1 MREKEKN
8 SSPHLGGIVAELLAQ
23 PLGRIVAFGLVGV
36 AAILLIVNVIG
47 GVLGGLFNISA
58 PPMEAAVLL
67 SENVNSTLI
76 ARAQLVTAEKTIR
89 DYQARVNVRGGV
101 GNALGYGATY
111 ETDVVIKIGYDFS
124 RPEFKVEPIS
134 ENRIRVVMPKAE
146 LLSCS
151 MTPPTEVDRSTS
163 LTADWQ
169 AAKQLGEYM
178 LMRGAVNE
186 ALDNPDNFDGARAS
200 AQQTITQIV
209 RSISPTAQIEFVFV
223 NQPAERRI
231 DNTCRLRQ
239 PLMWQYD
246 AETNVWRRG

>member
-1 MREKEKN
+1 MPNKRKN
-8 SSPHLGGIVAELLAQ
+8 
-23 PLGRIVAFGLVGV
+23 PLSFAGDVLNLSIGT
-36 AAILLIVNVIG
+36 ILLIVMCTLVLVVMIG
-47 GVLGGLFNISA
+47 SA
-58 PPMEAAVLL
+58 LSNWLTFPSSQPVEAAVVL
-67 SENVNSTLI
+67 SENVNSVLVARGQLI
-76 ARAQLVTAEKTIR
+76 TAEKNIR
-89 DYQARVNVRGGV
+89 DFQARVNVTGGIA
-101 GNALGYGATY
+101 NALGYGATY
-111 ETDVVIKIGYDFS
+111 ETDVVVKIGYDFS

-134 ENRIRVVMPKAE
+134 ENRIRVTMPRAE

-186 ALDNPDNFDGARAS
+186 VLDSSDNFDGARAS

-209 RSISPTAQIEFVFV
+209 RSINPNVQVEFVFLETST
-223 NQPAERRI
+223 ERRI
-231 DNTCRLRQ
+231 DNTCRLRE

-246 AETNVWRRG
+246 PEKNVWMRG

>member
-1 MREKEKN
+1 M
-8 SSPHLGGIVAELLAQ
+8 
-23 PLGRIVAFGLVGV
+23 AFGLVGA
-36 AAILLIVNVIG
+36 AAIILTVNLIG
-47 GVLGGLFNISA
+47 EVLGGIFNISA
-58 PPMEAAVLL
+58 PPVEAAVLL
-67 SENVNSTLI
+67 SENVSSTLI

-89 DYQARVNVRGGV
+89 DFQARVNVTGGI

-111 ETDVVIKIGYDFS
+111 ETDVVVKIGYDFS

-134 ENRIRVVMPKAE
+134 ENRIRVTMPRAE

-151 MTPPTEVDRSTS
+151 MTPPTEVDRSMS

-169 AAKQLGEYM
+169 AAKQLGEFM

-186 ALDNPDNFDGARAS
+186 VLDSSDNFDGARAS

-209 RSISPTAQIEFVFV
+209 RSLSPTAQVEFVFLET
-223 NQPAERRI
+223 PTERRM

-246 AETNVWRRG
+246 PERDVWMRG